1 MKQHLT
7 RRYQFIILIF
17 LFAVFVLFGAL
28 PTTAG
33 QGVLDGK
40 VFIGATGDKGK
51 DANDED
57 ELKFEDGK
65 FYSVGCE
72 RWEFGW
78 GEYTTTMEGDLVH
91 FKAVTKS
98 PKNEQ
103 MEWVGTVKG
112 NEINGTYTWTKKK
125 GKRIKMR
132 EYWFEGSLK

>member
-1 MKQHLT
+1 ML
-7 RRYQFIILIF
+7 L
-17 LFAVFVLFGAL
+17 GAI

-72 RWEFGW
+72 RWKFGW
-78 GEYTTTMEGDLVH
+78 GEYTTTMEGDLVEERKTNQNERVLVRGF
-91 FKAVTKS
+91 FKIVRKS
-98 PKNEQ
+98 ILIYPYFGSKE
-103 MEWVGTVKG
+103 VKL
-112 NEINGTYTWTKKK
+112 
-125 GKRIKMR
+125 IK
-132 EYWFEGSLK
+132 FE